1 MRLPLHPLFDRCVF
15 WKNSSS
21 HSKGWQ
27 YVLDWYR
34 LWKSDVSGAV
44 RTTYLIPF
52 EWLLNGLRTA
62 NRQQR
67 FRVRGHHFF
76 WLSVLTSLN
85 YFSCFLSWYCTKL
98 SDLYYL
104 SVQSTFG
111 SWTLGCWT
119 DIISIYWQYEIICS
133 MMTTSASLIF
143 PELLRGQRDRRL
155 TLSRFET
162 FAPVLVS

>member
-1 MRLPLHPLFDRCVF
+1 MHSKAYFSLVPSSNGLLFFFVRLTSCVF
-15 WKNSSS
+15 STDCDERFENLAIVLERIAPPSLSSS
-21 HSKGWQ
+21 HSKGWK

-98 SDLYYL
+98 SDL
-104 SVQSTFG
+104 
-111 SWTLGCWT
+111 
-119 DIISIYWQYEIICS
+119 
-133 MMTTSASLIF
+133 
-143 PELLRGQRDRRL
+143 
-155 TLSRFET
+155 
-162 FAPVLVS
+162 